1 MSIEDFEKEVAIY
14 QFRKDNSSHIVG
26 ILSVNELKQEML
38 CSSTTPL
45 LVVTERIPFRLSDL
59 GNLNYV
65 EALYI
70 L

>member
-26 ILSVNELKQEML
+26 IFSVNELKQEML

-59 GNLNYV
+59 GNLNYA